1 MKRLASTLFGSLLF
15 VSATFGQSAIEE
27 CANYL
32 TAGDYRRAILAGQ
45 RAVRMFPNS
54 VEANF
59 CLGASYLQVGE
70 LKLAVEYLKRAESLT
85 SDKNH
90 LSAIYNLLGQASY
103 RMDDLDLALY
113 YFSRQLVI
121 DRELGNKEGE
131 AGALGGIA
139 VIHQKKGD
147 YDKALDYYQQAL
159 SLVKDDENKATIY
172 NNMASIYLSKK
183 DYNKVIEYFQKAI
196 ELEERLGNYHG
207 VAQTY
212 LNLGDAYREVKNYE
226 LAEKYLTE
234 GLRRV
239 QRVGDKYWEANGYVS
254 LGLLYKDKG
263 DNKLARD
270 YFTRAYNLYKSIG
283 AQAYAE
289 GVKKALLTLGTDPD
303 KPQKAGKKSR

>member
-113 YFSRQLVI
+113 YYSKKLAI
-121 DRELGNKEGE
+121 DRELGK
-131 AGALGGIA
+131 
-139 VIHQKKGD
+139 
-147 YDKALDYYQQAL
+147 
-159 SLVKDDENKATIY
+159 
-172 NNMASIYLSKK
+172 
-183 DYNKVIEYFQKAI
+183 
-196 ELEERLGNYHG
+196 
-207 VAQTY
+207 
-212 LNLGDAYREVKNYE
+212 
-226 LAEKYLTE
+226 
-234 GLRRV
+234 
-239 QRVGDKYWEANGYVS
+239 
-254 LGLLYKDKG
+254 
-263 DNKLARD
+263 
-270 YFTRAYNLYKSIG
+270 
-283 AQAYAE
+283 
-289 GVKKALLTLGTDPD
+289 KKAKQQRLTTLLRYTE
-303 KPQKAGKKSR
+303 KKRLQ

>member
-113 YFSRQLVI
+113 YYSKKLAI
-121 DRELGNKEGE
+121 DRELGKKEGE
-131 AGALGGIA
+131 ATALNNIA
-139 VIHQKKGD
+139 EIYRKKRD
-147 YDKALDYYQQAL
+147 YNKALEYYQQAL
-159 SLVKDDENKATIY
+159 NLGKDDKNKATVY
-172 NNMASIYLSKK
+172 NNIAFVYSAKG
-183 DYNKVIEYFQKAI
+183 DYNKAIEYFQKAI
-196 ELEERLGNYHG
+196 ELGERVGDYRE
-207 VAQTY
+207 VAGRY
-212 LNLGDAYREVKNYE
+212 LNLGNTYIKVKNYE

-234 GLRRV
+234 G
-239 QRVGDKYWEANGYVS
+239 S
-254 LGLLYKDKG
+254 
-263 DNKLARD
+263 
-270 YFTRAYNLYKSIG
+270 
-283 AQAYAE
+283 
-289 GVKKALLTLGTDPD
+289 
-303 KPQKAGKKSR
+303 